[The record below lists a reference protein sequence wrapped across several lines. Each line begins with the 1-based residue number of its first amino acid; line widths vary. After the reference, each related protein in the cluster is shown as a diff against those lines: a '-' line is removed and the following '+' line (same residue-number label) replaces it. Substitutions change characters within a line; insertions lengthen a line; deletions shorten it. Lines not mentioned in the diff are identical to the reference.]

1 MIERVEQ
8 LSSKLQ
14 FETLSQLD
22 SLDKAQVQVPVV
34 RRCEDVSPSA
44 VLAGRRKTKLL
55 REINPAG
62 ERLTRGRV
70 CSDWFEQDWTG
81 ETLPRE
87 ILKLCL
93 HKILYTG
100 T

>member
-1 MIERVEQ
+1 MVERIEQ
-8 LSSKLQ
+8 LSTKLQ
-14 FETLSQLD
+14 FETFSQLER
-22 SLDKAQVQVPVV
+22 LDKAHVQVPVV
-34 RRCEDVSPSA
+34 RGREDVSPGA
-44 VLAGRRKTKLL
+44 VLAGRGETKLL

-62 ERLTRGRV
+62 ERLVSGWV
-70 CSDWFEQDWTG
+70 CSDRFEQDWTG

-93 HKILYTG
+93 HEILYAG